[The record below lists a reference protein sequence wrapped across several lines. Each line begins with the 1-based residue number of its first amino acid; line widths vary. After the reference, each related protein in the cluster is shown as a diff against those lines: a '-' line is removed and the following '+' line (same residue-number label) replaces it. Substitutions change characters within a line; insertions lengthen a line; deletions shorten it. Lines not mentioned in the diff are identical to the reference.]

1 MVLYMDIN
9 SSELVEKIREYAMS
23 AEKKTRFEHSVRVAQ
38 TAEYMC
44 GIYGVDKVKGYVA
57 GLAHDIC
64 KDLPDEEQLSLA
76 EKDGLPISDAER
88 KFPSL
93 LHGRA
98 AAVKLRNDF
107 GVTDAEVLEAVARH
121 TLGGCNLS
129 SLSKI
134 VYAADKIEP
143 GRPQSTESYRQKLFS
158 MSLNEMTLAVLEENI
173 EYLLSKGKNPAP
185 ESYAFKKSLSGSYAG
200 ED

>member
-98 AAVKLRNDF
+98 AAVK
-107 GVTDAEVLEAVARH
+107 
-121 TLGGCNLS
+121 GG
-129 SLSKI
+129 
-134 VYAADKIEP
+134 A
-143 GRPQSTESYRQKLFS
+143 
-158 MSLNEMTLAVLEENI
+158 
-173 EYLLSKGKNPAP
+173 
-185 ESYAFKKSLSGSYAG
+185 
-200 ED
+200 

>member
-1 MVLYMDIN
+1 MDIN

-44 GIYGVDKVKGYVA
+44 GIYGVDKTKGYVA

-64 KDLPDEEQLSLA
+64 KDLPDKDQLFLA

-88 KFPSL
+88 NFPSL

-98 AAVKLRNDF
+98 AAVKLRDDF
-107 GVTDAEVLEAVARH
+107 GVTDDEILEAVARH
-121 TLGGCNLS
+121 TLGACNLCP
-129 SLSKI
+129 LAKI
-134 VYAADKIEP
+134 VYVADKIEP
-143 GRPQSTESYRQKLFS
+143 GRPQSTDSYRQKLFK
-158 MSLNEMTLAVLEENI
+158 MNLDKMTLAVLEENI

-185 ESYAFKKSLSGSYAG
+185 ESYAFKESLLGAG
-200 ED
+200 LGAV